1 MTKKLLFGSFLLLG
15 AFSLYQ
21 SKNSTETSVTK
32 KAFTIP
38 TNVVVSNISTTSATV
53 MWDPIAGSASF
64 VVRLRPVGPNPWSS
78 ISVSNTNG
86 YAFTNLQP
94 CTAYEVQVIDVAS
107 GDSSTSVVFYTSLNY
122 CSSASTDSNMMH
134 ISNVTMTSTGAI
146 SPMVSNSG
154 PSNYTDYRTDPNRRI
169 KFFVGSPGNKLS
181 VSNTW
186 TGTSV
191 PITVT
196 AWVDFNGNG
205 IFESNERIMVA
216 NNVTSAAPAISVF
229 PIPNFPILPN
239 SVIGGC
245 GVVMRI
251 ISSQTSP
258 AGACGTITY
267 GEVEDYGV
275 DFIDPLLGV
284 KESGTSA
291 KPEIY
296 PNPADDILNISGIS
310 EAADFEIYNAIGQ
323 KVGQGKL
330 SDHKVDLHHLSKG
343 IYFIQLK
350 DKENKIQLKFIK
362 K

>member
-1 MTKKLLFGSFLLLG
+1 MIKKLLFGSFLLLG
-15 AFSLYQ
+15 TFSLYQ
-21 SKNSTETSVTK
+21 SKNLTEISITK

-53 MWDPIAGSASF
+53 MWDPIAGSTSF
-64 VVRLRPVGPNPWSS
+64 TVRLRPVGPNPWSS

-86 YAFTNLQP
+86 YTFTNLQP
-94 CTAYEVQVIDVAS
+94 CTAYEVQVIDIAS
-107 GDSSTSVVFYTSLNY
+107 GDISTSVVFYTSLNY

-134 ISNVTMTSTGAI
+134 ISNVTVTSTGATG
-146 SPMVSNSG
+146 PMVSNSG

-169 KFFVGSPGNKLS
+169 TFFVGSPGNKLS

-186 TGTSV
+186 TATSV

-216 NNVTSAAPAISVF
+216 NNVTSVAPAVSVF
-229 PIPNFPILPN
+229 PIPSFPILPN

-245 GVVMRI
+245 GVVMRV
-251 ISSQTSP
+251 ISSQTFP
-258 AGACGTITY
+258 ADACGTFTY

-284 KESGTSA
+284 KESGTPA

-296 PNPADDILNISGIS
+296 PNPASDILNISGIS
-310 EAADFEIYNAIGQ
+310 EAADFEIYNMVGQ
-323 KVGQGKL
+323 KMGLGKV
-330 SDHKVDLHHLSKG
+330 SDHRVDIHHLSKG

-350 DKENKIQLKFIK
+350 DKENTTQLKFIK